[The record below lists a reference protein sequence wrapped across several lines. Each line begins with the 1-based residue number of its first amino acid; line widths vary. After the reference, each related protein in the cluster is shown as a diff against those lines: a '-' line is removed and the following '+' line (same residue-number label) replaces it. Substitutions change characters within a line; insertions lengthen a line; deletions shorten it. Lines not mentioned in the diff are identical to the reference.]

1 MIRCSYRYSLEL
13 LSSFFKTDIFLL
25 NVFTEVRVFLFLM
38 RVINHFVFEQT
49 NILDS
54 SSPPPLTE
62 HHQETSHNKSST
74 KSDLPLADT
83 ENPLANKSEALQ
95 KQGLKESMRSF
106 TRSQRD
112 KDDMTAAPK
121 CEACSCLIER

>member
-1 MIRCSYRYSLEL
+1 
-13 LSSFFKTDIFLL
+13 
-25 NVFTEVRVFLFLM
+25 M

-54 SSPPPLTE
+54 SSPPPPLTK
-62 HHQETSHNKSST
+62 HHQETSHSKSSK

-83 ENPLANKSEALQ
+83 ESPSANKSEALQ

-112 KDDMTAAPK
+112 KDDITAAPK
-121 CEACSCLIER
+121 CEACACLIER

>member
-1 MIRCSYRYSLEL
+1 ML
-13 LSSFFKTDIFLL
+13 
-25 NVFTEVRVFLFLM
+25 VFLFLM

-54 SSPPPLTE
+54 SSPPPLTK
-62 HHQETSHNKSST
+62 HDQETSHGKPST
-74 KSDLPLADT
+74 KGDLPLADT
-83 ENPLANKSEALQ
+83 ESPSANKSEALQ

-112 KDDMTAAPK
+112 KDDITAAPK

>member
-1 MIRCSYRYSLEL
+1 
-13 LSSFFKTDIFLL
+13 
-25 NVFTEVRVFLFLM
+25 M

-54 SSPPPLTE
+54 STPPPPLTK
-62 HHQETSHNKSST
+62 HNQETSHDKSST
-74 KSDLPLADT
+74 KGDLPLADT
-83 ENPLANKSEALQ
+83 ESPSANQSEALQ

-112 KDDMTAAPK
+112 KDDSTAAPK